1 MNYWLL
7 VIPLISAFVGWGL
20 NTVLIQLFFY
30 PLAPKKIIG
39 ITFQGLIPNN
49 QAVIADRL
57 AKLVTSHISFQLIE
71 KKLTHPDIIEK
82 IMPFIEEEIDNFLR
96 NKLSKQLPMISMF
109 LGDKTIAQFKEV
121 FIAELRSLLPKLIS
135 NYINTIQSNSTLE
148 LIISQKIASIP
159 LVSVESFIRIGL
171 KKQFRIFQFAG
182 IVTGLFI
189 GLFQVIISFIF
200 LS

>member
-1 MNYWLL
+1 MEILL
-7 VIPLISAFVGWGL
+7 RVSNIV
-20 NTVLIQLFFY
+20 
-30 PLAPKKIIG
+30 
-39 ITFQGLIPNN
+39 
-49 QAVIADRL
+49 L
-57 AKLVTSHISFQLIE
+57 AKSTVTIVEANNTKVTQCQTRIASE
-71 KKLTHPDIIEK
+71 CLT
-82 IMPFIEEEIDNFLR
+82 R
-96 NKLSKQLPMISMF
+96 NKE
-109 LGDKTIAQFKEV
+109 EV